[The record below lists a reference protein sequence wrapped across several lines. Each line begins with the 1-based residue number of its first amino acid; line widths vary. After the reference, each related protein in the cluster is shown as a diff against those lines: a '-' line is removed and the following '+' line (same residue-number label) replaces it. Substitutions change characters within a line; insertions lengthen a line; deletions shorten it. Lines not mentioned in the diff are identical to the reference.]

1 MLLESSEGR
10 KRAPWMLQL
19 VFNKILTFPL
29 DPFWVEKH
37 GCGGSR
43 KGRWGQDPPPTPPPQ
58 RAMTVAEFVYMISI
72 FCIVL
77 PKFVIAMT
85 IIL

>member
-1 MLLESSEGR
+1 M
-10 KRAPWMLQL
+10 A
-19 VFNKILTFPL
+19 VVVI
-29 DPFWVEKH
+29 EK
-37 GCGGSR
+37 GGVV
-43 KGRWGQDPPPTPPPQ
+43 KGPPAIYIKGKKTT
-58 RAMTVAEFVYMISI
+58 MTVAEFLCMVSI